1 MAQIVTITNPL
12 TGQPAQVD
20 QLDHTAQEIDDVIYQ
35 VLGGGG
41 IGSEKL
47 LALAAAVP
55 YSTSQT
61 YALGAYCTRAGKLY
75 RCTTAITTAETWT
88 ADHWTETTI
97 GAELVSIY
105 ANLKNHASQHAS
117 DGSDPIT
124 PESIGA
130 YSKTEIDTLL
140 SEKPTA
146 YYLPV
151 LDGYSNLNLIYFK
164 TKEGVVNLHGT
175 VGIESGS
182 FSTWTAFAVIPE
194 GFRPDENIDIPA
206 VVSAGT
212 NKGSAVVLYYNNA
225 SDAKDLV
232 TTSPVPA
239 GTTRIS
245 FSITY
250 LARG

>member
-61 YALGAYCTRAGKLY
+61 YALGAYCTRGGKLY
-75 RCTTAITTAETWT
+75 RCTTAISAAEVWT
-88 ADHWTETTI
+88 DAHWTETTV
-97 GAELVSIY
+97 GAELVDIY
-105 ANLKNHASQHAS
+105 TA
-117 DGSDPIT
+117 
-124 PESIGA
+124 
-130 YSKTEIDTLL
+130 L
-140 SEKPTA
+140 SEKPTVH
-146 YYLPV
+146 YLPV

-194 GFRPDENIDIPA
+194 GFRPAENIDIPA

-225 SDAKDLV
+225 SDAKDLE